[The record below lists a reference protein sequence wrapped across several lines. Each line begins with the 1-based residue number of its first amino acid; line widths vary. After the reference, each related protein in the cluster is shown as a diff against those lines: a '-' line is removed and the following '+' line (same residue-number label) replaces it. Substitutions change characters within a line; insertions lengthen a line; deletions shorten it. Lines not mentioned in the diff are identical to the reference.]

1 MFIQDMLCISPQDTF
16 GDSFFEKGVKHFD
29 TDKYIAQEP
38 SYGDLIPM
46 NQLRRMSKSV
56 RMSMGT
62 GFSLLKKHPDIESIL
77 VGSAIGSVDSA
88 LKFLLQLIE
97 YNEGTL
103 TPTHFVQS
111 TSNAIAGVLAQLG
124 NITGYNNTHVTVGVP
139 FETALLDAQLLFQE
153 SKVKKVLIGGVEEYS
168 EAYYNIN
175 LNRGIWK
182 DKMMPSTE
190 ILNSNTKGTVVG
202 EGASFFILTETK
214 QENSIAEIV
223 DVMVFSF
230 PSKNEISDRISH
242 FLALNHLKPEDI
254 DVVLMGRN
262 GDVATDEFY
271 TIAQKQLF
279 PEKQIVVYKNL
290 VGDFSAVSSF
300 ATWLGAK
307 IISGVTLPQDMIWS
321 TSTEMSLAKYVLL
334 YNHEEG
340 DNHGLILLKRV

>member
-16 GDSFFEKGVKHFD
+16 GDSFFEKGIKHFD

-88 LKFLLQLIE
+88 LKFLVQLIE
-97 YNEGTL
+97 YNEDTL

-124 NITGYNNTHVTVGVP
+124 NVTGYNNTHVTVGVP
-139 FETALLDAQLLFQE
+139 FETALLDALLLFQE
-153 SKVKKVLIGGVEEYS
+153 NKIKKILIGGVEEYS
-168 EAYYNIN
+168 DAYYNIN

-182 DKMMPSTE
+182 DEMLPSTQV
-190 ILNSNTKGTVVG
+190 LTSNTKGTIAG
-202 EGASFFILTETK
+202 EGASFFVLNSTK
-214 QENSIAEIV
+214 SEESIAEIV

-230 PSKNEISDRISH
+230 PTNDELIERILH
-242 FLALNHLKPEDI
+242 FLALNKLSPQDI
-254 DVVLMGRN
+254 DVVVLGRN
-262 GDVATDEFY
+262 GDVVTDQYYNVVQE
-271 TIAQKQLF
+271 KLF
-279 PEKQIVVYKNL
+279 PAKQIVVYKNL

-307 IISGVTLPQDMIWS
+307 IISGLALPQEMIWLNA
-321 TSTEMSLAKYVLL
+321 TPVQNPQYVLL

-340 DNHGLILLKRV
+340 DNHGLILMKKV